1 MKKSLTAGSL
11 IVLVFFLAACS
22 QDNDTAREGH
32 GEADRNADAEIV
44 ISIRNDEDEVDLV
57 LTTESVYL
65 QLSAEKLAEIK
76 AEFDDERADEEDNAL
91 ASAIKNVVLDNV
103 EKFLQQRI
111 EYPLEGIESMY
122 WDNGEIV
129 IEVEDE
135 NFFSFDDVQGDDGN
149 ILETFDEVDAL
160 EFIAAFEKIRDDS

>member
-1 MKKSLTAGSL
+1 MNKSLTAGWM

-22 QDNDTAREGH
+22 QNNDAAREDH
-32 GEADRNADAEIV
+32 GEADRSADAEIV

-91 ASAIKNVVLDNV
+91 ASAIKNVVLDNI
-103 EKFLQQRI
+103 ENFLQKRI
-111 EYPLEGIESMY
+111 EYPLDEIESMY
-122 WDNGEIV
+122 WDDGEIV

-160 EFIAAFEKIRDDS
+160 EFIAAYEKIRGES

>member
-1 MKKSLTAGSL
+1 MNKSLTAGWL

-22 QDNDTAREGH
+22 RNNDTAREDH
-32 GEADRNADAEIV
+32 GEADRSADAEIV

-57 LTTESVYL
+57 LTSESVYL

-103 EKFLQQRI
+103 ENFLHKRI
-111 EYPLEGIESMY
+111 EYPLDEIESMY
-122 WDNGEIV
+122 WDDGEIV

-160 EFIAAFEKIRDDS
+160 EFIAAYEKIRGES

>member
-1 MKKSLTAGSL
+1 MRNWLAAGWM
-11 IVLVFFLAACS
+11 IALVFFLTACS
-22 QDNDTAREGH
+22 QDKDTAKEDH
-32 GEADRNADAEIV
+32 GEVDRSADAEIV
-44 ISIRNDEDEVDLV
+44 ISISNDEDEVDLV

-103 EKFLQQRI
+103 EKFLQERI
-111 EYPLEGIESMY
+111 EYPLDEIESMY
-122 WDNGEIV
+122 WDDGEIV

-135 NFFSFDDVQGDDGN
+135 NFFSFDDIQGDDGN

-160 EFIAAFEKIRDDS
+160 EFIAAYEKIRGES